1 MFCSGLSGFL
11 FVRFFFS
18 TSFAAPTFTPERERL
33 SRAAGGERELGPG
46 LAWRA
51 GAGGGWPRVRARW
64 AGGSGGVSV
73 THAPESRGREASRLS
88 PRWAAQDSWL
98 VRLHGKPISH

>member
-33 SRAAGGERELGPG
+33 SRAAGGERELGPRPG
-46 LAWRA
+46 LARGDGGRVAPCA
-51 GAGGGWPRVRARW
+51 GTVGGR
-64 AGGSGGVSV
+64 
-73 THAPESRGREASRLS
+73 ERGRLRD
-88 PRWAAQDSWL
+88 PRA
-98 VRLHGKPISH
+98 